1 MTSSRYRADYAASL
15 VEQAAYLTS
24 LGRFGEALNSSAKAC
39 RIYTDPESDG
49 TTAEPRARA
58 QAFTRHV
65 IILMRLESDE
75 TEVRRWARRAL
86 PEWNAQSRPMR
97 HGDRMLQART
107 MHVMSALEI
116 LTGQDSRA
124 ARTAADA
131 LDVLPRSRP
140 SDRGPTELTLLVRLL
155 TCYAMALAGAGHR
168 QLAAE
173 NASEALE
180 RLTALGTAGPRDP
193 QGAEDADRTA
203 AGLAALSNPEQRH
216 IPSPRMLLGGLDAS
230 LTEAAGTGTAQIAAG
245 ESILLHQHLAR
256 ERNEAPGPA
265 LLEAQCRR
273 VTQLST
279 RGHQEEAARALTE
292 AIATARTLFA
302 REALGHRRQTAR
314 LMRELGTFLLNRVG
328 RNSVDIDRVIEVF
341 DLVTTASWDTADPGW
356 TVAALGLGTA
366 LLSRFEQRQDRQDL
380 DRAISLVREVR
391 DPRPPRPEQRHE
403 AARLAAR
410 ALRLRHDRTGDLA
423 DLDEAVANAAEAA
436 GFDSDG
442 HDDLEAL
449 IALLQRS
456 LDLTDPGVPQF
467 ARALLSLACALLT
480 RFDRDG
486 HPGDLDRAIAV
497 AREAAARAT
506 AEANSVR
513 GPALELLASACNRR
527 YARSGDGQ
535 DLDEEIDA
543 LRGLLSELPHDHTGR
558 PESLQGLAVALQRR
572 HERRGTLADLETALS
587 ASREAVALLPAGD
600 ARRTLAQIGLA
611 GALRTSFLLS
621 GDEDVLREAA
631 RTAANAVEESPESS
645 PTRAQALVAL
655 ALSLGSRAQVSG
667 EDADLA
673 RAVSLAREATSLLP
687 ADSPSRTSA
696 LDLLADLLGPGSLD
710 DDLAD
715 AFEALRKDV
724 LSPNTLPLQ
733 RLRAA
738 ERLGWLALRT
748 GSHESALE
756 SYSRAIELLPLV
768 LLLRREYA
776 TERAETEPGDFEELV
791 NDAAASAVAAGRPED
806 AVVLLERGRVTLL
819 AHAPGPD
826 RLAERLRTNAP
837 DVASRLQSLAGRIAD
852 AEAGTPRPDLAAE
865 WEELVRRIR
874 DLPGTRS
881 ILVAPTIEELIA
893 QADDGPLV
901 MVNVSRYR
909 SDALIVAPDGVRAV
923 PLPDLHAELPDRLRQ
938 FRALLSPDYAP
949 LAQHLKAEDPLR
961 HTLDWL
967 WSAVAEPVLD
977 AIAPPVP
984 RPGEPLPR
992 LWWIPTGLLG
1002 LLPLHAAQDAG
1013 SRERGG
1019 DPTRSALDRVCASY
1033 AATVSALAAARR
1045 QSPPA
1050 PETGLSALVVAPADS
1065 SRVAALPHAQ
1075 REAYE
1080 VLACWRDARLLTG
1093 SQATADAVRY
1103 LLRDS
1108 SVLHFAG
1115 HGVMHAGSQR
1125 VGGLE
1130 LADGLLTTASLL
1142 EARPAAPQFAF
1153 VSACHTAADG
1163 AGTPWQAVG
1172 LPAALH
1178 LGGYQHVIGTL
1189 WEIDDRTHADMSAL
1203 FYEGL
1208 GASGSADPKRSAW
1221 ALNRAVRRMRDRY
1234 PHIPSLWAAH
1244 VHVGP

>member
-49 TTAEPRARA
+49 TTAEPHARA

-86 PEWNAQSRPMR
+86 PEWNTLSRPMR

-140 SDRGPTELTLLVRLL
+140 SDRGATELTLLVRLL

-203 AGLAALSNPEQRH
+203 AGLGALSNPELPH
-216 IPSPRMLLGGLDAS
+216 LPSPRMLLGGLDAS

-256 ERNEAPGPA
+256 ERNEAPGPD
-265 LLEAQCRR
+265 LLEARCRR

-279 RGHQEEAARALTE
+279 GGHHEEAARALTE

-314 LMRELGTFLLNRVG
+314 LMGELGTFLLNRVG
-328 RNSVDIDRVIEVF
+328 RDAVDIDRVIEVF
-341 DLVTTASWDTADPGW
+341 DLVTTASWDTGDPGW

-366 LLSRFEQRQDRQDL
+366 LLSRFEQRQDRRDL
-380 DRAISLVREVR
+380 DRAIILMREVR
-391 DPRPPRPEQRHE
+391 DRRPPRPEQRHA

-410 ALRLRHDRTGDLA
+410 ALKLRHDRTGDLA
-423 DLDEAVANAAEAA
+423 DLDEAVAHAAEAA
-436 GFDSDG
+436 GYDSDG

-456 LDLTDPGVPQF
+456 LDLADPAVPQF
-467 ARALLSLACALLT
+467 ARALLSLARALIT

-513 GPALELLASACNRR
+513 RPALELLASACNRR
-527 YARSGDGQ
+527 YTRSGDGQ
-535 DLDEEIDA
+535 DLDEEIEA
-543 LRGLLSELPHDHTGR
+543 LRKLLSELPHGHTGR

-572 HERRGTLADLETALS
+572 HERRGTLADLDTALS
-587 ASREAVALLPAGD
+587 SFREAVALLPAGD

-645 PTRAQALVAL
+645 PTRARALVAL

-673 RAVSLAREATSLLP
+673 RAVSLAREATSLVP

-710 DDLAD
+710 EDLAD
-715 AFEALRKDV
+715 ALRQDV
-724 LSPNTLPLQ
+724 LSPNTLPLR

-738 ERLGWLALRT
+738 ERLGWLALRA

-768 LLLRREYA
+768 LLLRRGYA
-776 TERAETEPGDFEELV
+776 TERAETAPGDFEELV
-791 NDAAASAVAAGRPED
+791 NDAAASAMAAGRPED
-806 AVVLLERGRVTLL
+806 AVVLLERGRVALL

-826 RLAERLRTNAP
+826 RLAERLTTNAP
-837 DVASRLQSLAGRIAD
+837 DVAASLQSLAARIAD
-852 AEAGTPRPDLAAE
+852 AGADTPRPDLAAE

-881 ILVAPTIEELIA
+881 MLVAPTVEELIA

-961 HTLDWL
+961 HTLGWL

-977 AIAPPVP
+977 AIAPLVP

-1045 QSPPA
+1045 QPPLP

-1065 SRVAALPHAQ
+1065 SRVTALPHAQ

-1080 VLACWRDARLLTG
+1080 VLGRWRDARLLTG
-1093 SQATADAVRY
+1093 SQATAEAVRHM
-1103 LLRDS
+1103 LRDS

-1142 EARPAAPQFAF
+1142 EARPVAPQFAF

-1208 GASGSADPKRSAW
+1208 GTTGSADPKRSAW